1 MARPT
6 KPIDQEQLEKLAE
19 KQWSIEQIAAFF
31 RVSRDTIERRYAA
44 KIAEAKQRGGAKL
57 LDLAWK
63 RVIEGSDRMLIH
75 MLKQYLG
82 HKEKVELDVSRL
94 PDEALAEEARRRL
107 NGSKE

>member
-1 MARPT
+1 MARPK

-63 RVIEGSDRMLIH
+63 RVLGGSDKMLLA
-75 MLKQYLG
+75 ML
-82 HKEKVELDVSRL
+82 EKYCDFKKPDQVEHSGGMEIVIKDYRAK
-94 PDEALAEEARRRL
+94 PKDE
-107 NGSKE
+107 K